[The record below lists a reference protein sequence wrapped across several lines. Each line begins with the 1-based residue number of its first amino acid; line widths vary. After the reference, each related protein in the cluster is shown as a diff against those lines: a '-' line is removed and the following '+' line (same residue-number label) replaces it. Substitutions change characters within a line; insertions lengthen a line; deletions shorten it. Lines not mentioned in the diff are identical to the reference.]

1 MTAGWLQTI
10 AALIV
15 ALFTGGGLVQLA
27 TLRQTRRNLET
38 DSIRKV
44 ADATI
49 VLLDPMR
56 SEIERLE
63 ARVARLSESSE
74 QATRKWEDAEARVRV
89 LTAEAEQVTA
99 NYRRALALLQQ
110 HDIPFPWD
118 PVIGPGAAPGIS
130 GP

>member
-1 MTAGWLQTI
+1 MPGGILGQLG
-10 AALIV
+10 ALIV
-15 ALFTGGGLVQLA
+15 AIFTGGGLVQLA
-27 TLRQTRRNLET
+27 TLRQTRRNLES
-38 DSIRKV
+38 DSLRKV

-56 SEIERLE
+56 AEIERLE

-74 QATRKWEDAEARVRV
+74 QATQKWEDAETRVRI

-110 HDIPFPWD
+110 HNIPFPWD
-118 PVIGPGAAPGIS
+118 PVIGPGAAPGR
-130 GP
+130 

>member
-1 MTAGWLQTI
+1 MPGTWLSAF
-10 AALIV
+10 AAVLV

-27 TLRQTRRNLET
+27 TVRQTRRSLDT
-38 DSIRKV
+38 DSLRKV

-56 SEIERLE
+56 AEIERLE
-63 ARVARLSESSE
+63 ARVARLSENSE
-74 QATRKWEDAEARVRV
+74 TATRKWEAAEQRVRT
-89 LTAEAEQVTA
+89 LTVEAEQVAA

-118 PVIGPGAAPGIS
+118 PAVGPGAVPDTV
-130 GP
+130 